1 MQDGFKRG
9 LKSGLPIG
17 IGYFPVSFTF
27 GFLAVSSGLPI
38 WAGFMISL
46 TNLTSAGQ
54 FAGMNLML
62 AGAGYGELGLTT
74 FVINLRYMLM
84 SLALSQKI
92 DGKIPIWKRLIFAF
106 GITDETFVVASMEKP
121 PIKAGYM
128 FGLILLP
135 IVGWNA
141 GTLCG
146 CCISGLLPQ
155 ALQNAMGIALY
166 AMFIAIII
174 PAARESA
181 KVLLIIIIAVA
192 ITCIFKYVPF
202 LSFVSSGF
210 RIIVATVAA
219 AAVGA
224 WLFPKK
230 EEEENE

>member
-1 MQDGFKRG
+1 
-9 LKSGLPIG
+9 
-17 IGYFPVSFTF
+17 
-27 GFLAVSSGLPI
+27 
-38 WAGFMISL
+38 
-46 TNLTSAGQ
+46 
-54 FAGMNLML
+54 
-62 AGAGYGELGLTT
+62 
-74 FVINLRYMLM
+74 
-84 SLALSQKI
+84 
-92 DGKIPIWKRLIFAF
+92 
-106 GITDETFVVASMEKP
+106 
-121 PIKAGYM
+121 M

-210 RIIVATVAA
+210 RIIIATVAA